1 TATRGMLI
9 AEMKLCNLTC
19 LSIFFAAMLTAA
31 DAPIPLWPATPPAE
45 KGGLPPEKDT
55 TKPSDN
61 LIAGKPLI
69 RLGNVSTPTLT
80 LYRAPAARNGGA
92 TVVVFPGG
100 GYNIL

>member
-1 TATRGMLI
+1 MLI
-9 AEMKLCNLTC
+9 AEMSLCNLTC
-19 LSIFFAAMLTAA
+19 LSLLFAAAVCAA
-31 DAPIPLWPATPPAE
+31 DAPIPLWPGTPPGD

-55 TKPSDN
+55 SKPTDN

-80 LYRAPAARNGGA
+80 LYRAPRNGGS

-100 GYNIL
+100 GYSILALDLEG